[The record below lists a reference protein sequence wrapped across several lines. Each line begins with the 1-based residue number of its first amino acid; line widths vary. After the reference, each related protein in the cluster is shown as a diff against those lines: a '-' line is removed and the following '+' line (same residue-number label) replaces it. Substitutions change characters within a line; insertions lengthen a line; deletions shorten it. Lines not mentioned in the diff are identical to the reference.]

1 MISQRWNRHQGIWT
15 HSNIGSQFKRT
26 DGQIALCIKQKA
38 HGKAKKKMAATVGF
52 LTRKSCSQELWR
64 QVVLLH
70 ATRIRLPRSST
81 FCTSGARE
89 GQKDLDER
97 LEGKILSRLME
108 EPALKRLKEKSAS
121 LEHFKVDQSAVTVVE
136 EKPIEEYTLPHPIW
150 SQHEVE
156 IVEVTHRKPEGI
168 TDHMAYAC
176 VSTMR
181 VVFDIFSGY
190 TLQLKLG
197 TLDERSVLTRCI
209 FLETVAGVPGFA
221 AGMIRHLHSLR
232 RMERDHGW
240 IHTLLEEAEN
250 ERMHLMT
257 FLQLRHPGPL
267 FRLAVIGTQMVFTAG
282 FTLAY
287 LISPHFCHRFVGYLE
302 EQAVITYSDILEKM
316 DAGQLPMWSSL
327 PAPEIAVNYWKLSDK
342 ALMRD
347 VILAIRAD
355 EAHHRVVNH
364 TLGDLNLN
372 KQNPFGPGE

>member
-1 MISQRWNRHQGIWT
+1 M
-15 HSNIGSQFKRT
+15 
-26 DGQIALCIKQKA
+26 
-38 HGKAKKKMAATVGF
+38 ATVGF
-52 LTRKSCSQELWR
+52 LMRKSFGQELWR
-64 QVVLLH
+64 QIPGLH
-70 ATRIRLPRSST
+70 ATYISYRAPRSST
-81 FCTSGARE
+81 FCTSCVQRR
-89 GQKDLDER
+89 GQKELDEKF
-97 LEGKILSRLME
+97 EGKILSRLME
-108 EPALKRLKEKSAS
+108 EPAMKRLKEKTSV
-121 LEHFKVDQSAVTVVE
+121 LDHFKVDQSAAVTVVE

-156 IVEVTHRKPEGI
+156 IVEVTHRQPEGI

-176 VSTMR
+176 VATMR

-190 TLQLKLG
+190 TMQLKLG

-287 LISPHFCHRFVGYLE
+287 LMSPHFCHRFVGYLE

-316 DAGQLPMWSSL
+316 DAGRLPMWSSL

>member
-1 MISQRWNRHQGIWT
+1 
-15 HSNIGSQFKRT
+15 
-26 DGQIALCIKQKA
+26 
-38 HGKAKKKMAATVGF
+38 MAATVGF
-52 LTRKSCSQELWR
+52 VIRKSLSQDLWR
-64 QVVLLH
+64 QMPLWH
-70 ATRIRLPRSST
+70 ATLIREPRSST
-81 FCTSGARE
+81 FCTSGARG
-89 GQKDLDER
+89 GQKDLDEK

-136 EKPIEEYTLPHPIW
+136 DKPIEEYTLPHPIW